1 MATILVVENEQ
12 QVRTMIAK
20 ALEREGFCV
29 LAADSGAKAISL
41 SRSYPGDV
49 DLLLSDVAM
58 RDMDGATLARELRRG
73 SPELPVILMS
83 DGIDPLSQVVARP
96 ARFLCKPFPIANL
109 TRMARSLLGVP
120 ARRRG

>member
-1 MATILVVENEQ
+1 LTTILVVEGELN
-12 QVRTMIAK
+12 VRTMIAK
-20 ALEREGFCV
+20 ALEREGFFV

-41 SRSYPGDV
+41 SRAHPGDV

-83 DGIDPLSQVVARP
+83 GGSDPLSQVVARP
-96 ARFLCKPFPIANL
+96 ARFLSKPFPIANL
-109 TRMARSLLGVP
+109 TRMAKSLLGVP
-120 ARRRG
+120 ASRRR

>member
-1 MATILVVENEQ
+1 
-12 QVRTMIAK
+12 MISK
-20 ALEREGFCV
+20 ALEREGFFV

-49 DLLLSDVAM
+49 DLLLSDVEM

-83 DGIDPLSQVVARP
+83 SGCDPLSQVVARP
-96 ARFLCKPFPIANL
+96 ARFLSKPFPIANL
-109 TRMARSLLGVP
+109 TRMARSLLGDSKHP
-120 ARRRG
+120 RG